1 VHLLPAWFSGRM
13 VGLRGRFDLM
23 LTTGDV
29 MRCTSIVAV
38 HLSSTGIVL
47 LDVLLDNAG
56 VPDGVDLAWRSKH
69 FLGLPVPAATL
80 ATINLA
86 HVVAAIEFVAA
97 EFAEKDDEN
106 TVLSADEI
114 SMEVGDDPEARV
126 LQAVREPLRPRLS
139 RSACGSTLP
148 DHAKGSRL
156 RVETSKGQ
164 SIHVTNS
171 C

>member
-1 VHLLPAWFSGRM
+1 MVNTETEMNWTRVTDPEDAVHLVPAWFSGRM
-13 VGLRGRFDLM
+13 IGLRGRFGLM

-69 FLGLPVPAATL
+69 FLGVPVPAATL

-114 SMEVGDDPEARV
+114 PLEVGDDPEARV
-126 LQAVREPLRPRLS
+126 AALQAVTEPLRP
-139 RSACGSTLP
+139 
-148 DHAKGSRL
+148 
-156 RVETSKGQ
+156 
-164 SIHVTNS
+164 
-171 C
+171 

>member
-1 VHLLPAWFSGRM
+1 MVNMETDMSWTRVTDPDEAVHLLPAWFGGRM
-13 VGLRGRFDLM
+13 VGLRGRFGLM

-29 MRCTSIVAV
+29 LRCTSIVAV

-47 LDVLLDNAG
+47 LDVLLDDAG

-69 FLGLPVPAATL
+69 FLGVPVPAATL

-114 SMEVGDDPEARV
+114 SMKVGDDPEARV
-126 LQAVREPLRPRLS
+126 AALQAVTEPLRP
-139 RSACGSTLP
+139 
-148 DHAKGSRL
+148 
-156 RVETSKGQ
+156 
-164 SIHVTNS
+164 
-171 C
+171 